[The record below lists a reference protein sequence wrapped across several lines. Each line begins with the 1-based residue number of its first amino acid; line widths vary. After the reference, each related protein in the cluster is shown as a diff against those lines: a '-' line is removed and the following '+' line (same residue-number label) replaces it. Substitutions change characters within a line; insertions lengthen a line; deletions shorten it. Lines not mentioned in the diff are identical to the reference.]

1 MKDKSFTQKFIAMLK
16 LRYPILLVTIAIFA
30 ILIGGEK
37 YLSSSNEPI
46 YQAGDAYAQRL
57 AYIEF
62 YDQRP
67 YTDNKD
73 FFTNSEL
80 AMVQF
85 INQTSDHIEWNRYN
99 RNWDGMDIVN
109 KLKWFFKRMRVD
121 RFDPNFYLFQV
132 TVLSEDVGDIP
143 YINSTIK
150 DLADEYVE
158 FAQTRLEQTG
168 VGRLI
173 VVDSAEVISDP
184 QPISKKRIVLKYF
197 VIGGILGAII
207 GTILIGAMASRTS
220 KNV

>member
-1 MKDKSFTQKFIAMLK
+1 MKDKSFTQKFIEMLK
-16 LRYPILLVTIAIFA
+16 LRYPVLLVTIAIFA
-30 ILIGGEK
+30 LLLGGEK
-37 YLSSSNEPI
+37 YFSASDAQI

-62 YDQRP
+62 NSPIHSAHQ
-67 YTDNKD
+67 D

-80 AMVQF
+80 AMVRF

-109 KLKWFFKRMRVD
+109 KLKWFYKRITVE
-121 RFDPNFYLFQV
+121 RFDPDFYLFKIGV
-132 TVLSEDVGDIP
+132 MSEDVGDLP
-143 YINSTIK
+143 YVNATIK

-158 FAQTRLEQTG
+158 FANVRLEQAG
-168 VGRLI
+168 IGRL
-173 VVDSAEVISDP
+173 VVIDSAEVISEP
-184 QPISKKRIVLKYF
+184 HPISKKRVMLKYF
-197 VIGGILGAII
+197 VIGGVLGAII